1 MLIRN
6 TVFPFLTL
14 AISLSVQGAPTGSK
28 PRGNS
33 HIVIARNAAG
43 FLERDA
49 PFDDKTLFLR
59 SGEHSQL
66 EARQQQKGQKSGQ
79 QNRSSHN
86 KNVVNSWGKNTDRN
100 RRKKA
105 KQRAKA
111 KLRKAA
117 ANANSVHPAVTA
129 KTVATPPHVGALKE
143 PVQAPLT
150 EAEKKLELEKA
161 TEKKEEEKKKDGG
174 EAKKEEPKHVI
185 PEHKE
190 TPAEKK
196 EELNHLQTT
205 EGEAPVPPTGADVTT
220 AATAAVGSLAQLA
233 PMIAQGMA
241 AGGSAGASS
250 AIANDVMGGGASGSP
265 NSGSTSNAGS
275 SSTGDGVPP
284 SSTGSSSSSNSSG
297 DTGSSGSDS
306 STSSNKGE
314 GEKEGKGDEDSGKKE
329 DDGTGDG
336 KGDETGDG
344 SDNGKGDESSNSE
357 DDKKTDS
364 KKKSPDP
371 DSGHGSTEENG
382 ASTKSPKGNDGA
394 DMRKRGTD
402 LYLRR
407 LMTLD

>member
-14 AISLSVQGAPTGSK
+14 AISLSVQGAPTGFK

-33 HIVIARNAAG
+33 HIAITRNAAG
-43 FLERDA
+43 FLEERDA
-49 PFDDKTLFLR
+49 PFNDETLILR
-59 SGEHSQL
+59 SGERFHL
-66 EARQQQKGQKSGQ
+66 VARQQQKGQKSGPPELA
-79 QNRSSHN
+79 SD
-86 KNVVNSWGKNTDRN
+86 KDVVNSWGKNRDKN

-129 KTVATPPHVGALKE
+129 KTVGTPPHVGALKE
-143 PVQAPLT
+143 PGQAPFT
-150 EAEKKLELEKA
+150 EAEKKLELGKAAEK
-161 TEKKEEEKKKDGG
+161 EKEEEEKKKDGG
-174 EAKKEEPKHVI
+174 ESKKEELKPVI

-196 EELNHLQTT
+196 EELNHPQTT
-205 EGEAPVPPTGADVTT
+205 EGEAPAPPTGADLTT

-265 NSGSTSNAGS
+265 NSGSSSNAGS
-275 SSTGDGVPP
+275 SSSGEGVPP

-314 GEKEGKGDEDSGKKE
+314 GEKEEKGDEDGGKK
-329 DDGTGDG
+329 DDDATGDV
-336 KGDETGDG
+336 KGDGDG
-344 SDNGKGDESSNSE
+344 NDNGKSDESSNSE

-364 KKKSPDP
+364 KKKSPDS
-371 DSGHGSTEENG
+371 DSGLGSTEENG
-382 ASTKSPKGNDGA
+382 TSTKSPKGNDGA
-394 DMRKRGTD
+394 GMRKRGTD
-402 LYLRR
+402 LYLRG
-407 LMTLD
+407 LMSLD